1 LKGSSMDS
9 EWRTIQLFLDEDLS
23 GVHEVRLKVTIN
35 SKKMSC
41 SCQAYE
47 ANSRCKHIR
56 YIKDAMNKNDG
67 HYAIQIPYLAAEDDS
82 VKAIKTADDW
92 RRFVVK
98 YAKIVVL

>member
-1 LKGSSMDS
+1 MKGSSMDS
-9 EWRTIQLFLDEDLS
+9 EWRTIQLFLDEDMS
-23 GVHEVRLKVTIN
+23 GVHEVRLNSVN
-35 SKKMSC
+35 SKKMYC

-47 ANSRCKHIR
+47 SSSRCKHVR

-67 HYAIQIPYLAAEDDS
+67 HYAIQIPYSAAEEDS
-82 VKAIKTADDW
+82 IDAIKTPDDW